1 MTLRTRL
8 ILWLLLMS
16 VVPLGAVTVYT
27 YVTSAAALRAAAARE
42 ADLLAGELSSRMQL
56 VTAELSSRVEQLMNR
71 PQRVTTAK
79 VSRAATPS
87 KPAAPAV
94 DTKGPKPTTDP
105 SAKPAESTDS
115 VDVQVADALGDA
127 AMLLNSVELQGV
139 RNLFRTGG
147 GGRAGGRNGDA
158 GSASV
163 GGRTGRDAGPG
174 GGAAPGDPRPPR
186 DPGQGARGF
195 RPDPNDPNRPFP
207 NRMSAP
213 TGRGRQSSAN
223 PASPAGANGPAV
235 SVPPAGGAM
244 PVPLS
249 VGGTVTPP
257 AGPATPSAPLV
268 SPGSAPGGP
277 SIATAPAP
285 PSAPNEDRFVVDL
298 GAMARDLTKRIA
310 PEGLDKLSPEDRQ
323 RVSREIGMRM
333 MGVAEGLRIGAAEIQ
348 KKAEAA
354 KAQADE
360 NAKAAEATHTNEAPA
375 DAPSHTHST
384 LTGSTIGVV
393 VERNGKVVHSAS
405 AEVNLD
411 NLLMTVFST
420 TRREQG
426 EVPFAIA
433 KSGKIYTQSAADKKV
448 VEGFGAVVKPA
459 AKVGTSMVSDW
470 IVVTNTDPSGS
481 GLRFGIA
488 RPVGDSLSALRK
500 TAGRNAGLG
509 LLLIGFALV
518 VVVPV
523 SQGLTKNL
531 STLTDAVGRIARGDF
546 AARVPVAGSGEVA
559 ALAVAFNKM
568 AGDIQKQQELL
579 VGQERLK
586 RELELGRQIQS
597 EMLPH
602 ESLRF
607 GLTEVKGMSIPA
619 REVGGD
625 FFNYFALDDGS
636 VALLVGDVSGKG
648 VGAALLM
655 ANFQAAL
662 RTRLT
667 LGHDLASIA
676 DAIDRDVAATAPRG
690 LYTTLFVGIYEPA
703 TKRLRY
709 VNAGHNPQFVL
720 RKGAL
725 ERLSSTGTPIGL
737 LPGRGYNQKEVQLAS
752 GDFLFFYTDGIVE
765 AENEAGDQFSPER
778 LEQLLID
785 TITADPEGPDA
796 VLQRVEVC
804 VREFCGDAEP
814 HDDATSM
821 VVRIG

>member
-27 YVTSAAALRAAAARE
+27 YVSSANALREAAARE

-56 VTAELSSRVEQLMNR
+56 VTTELSSRVEQLMNR
-71 PQRVTTAK
+71 PEPTPVTRTTTNK
-79 VSRAATPS
+79 ATKPVAT
-87 KPAAPAV
+87 KPAAPANAA
-94 DTKGPKPTTDP
+94 PTADATPTDA
-105 SAKPAESTDS
+105 AKATADEES
-115 VDVQVADALGDA
+115 VDKQVAQALGDA
-127 AMLLNSVELQGV
+127 AMLLNTVELQGV
-139 RNLFRTGG
+139 RNLFRGTGG
-147 GGRAGGRNGDA
+147 GT
-158 GSASV
+158 V
-163 GGRTGRDAGPG
+163 GGRSGGRQSG
-174 GGAAPGDPRPPR
+174 GGEAPAATTTVGDPSAPR
-186 DPGQGARGF
+186 GRGDF
-195 RPDPNDPNRPFP
+195 GGRGSRFNPADPNR
-207 NRMSAP
+207 
-213 TGRGRQSSAN
+213 SAN
-223 PASPAGANGPAV
+223 PGRPLTPRPRPAPQT
-235 SVPPAGGAM
+235 
-244 PVPLS
+244 S
-249 VGGTVTPP
+249 VGGTGTGTAAVPVSPGSSQVTPTQPPAAVAQTPPAPGVIPPATLTPP
-257 AGPATPSAPLV
+257 AGPA
-268 SPGSAPGGP
+268 
-277 SIATAPAP
+277 APAAPAAP
-285 PSAPNEDRFVVDL
+285 PVASEDRFVVDL

-310 PEGLDKLSPEDRQ
+310 PEGLDKLTPEERQ
-323 RVSREIGMRM
+323 RVSREVGMRM
-333 MGVAEGLRIGAAEIQ
+333 MGVAEGLRLGAAEIQ

-354 KAQADE
+354 KIAAAE
-360 NAKAAEATHTNEAPA
+360 SAKAAEAKHTTEAPA
-375 DAPSHTHST
+375 DAPSHTRST
-384 LTGSTIGVV
+384 LTGNKLGVV
-393 VERNGKVVHSAS
+393 VERGGKVVHSAS

-420 TRREQG
+420 TRRDQG
-426 EVPFAIA
+426 EVPFAVA
-433 KSGKIYTQSAADKKV
+433 KDGKIYTQSAADRKV
-448 VEGFGAVVKPA
+448 VESLGDAVKPT
-459 AKVGTSMVSDW
+459 AKIGTSMVADW
-470 IVVTNTDPSGS
+470 IIVTNTDPSGS

-531 STLTDAVGRIARGDF
+531 STLTDAVGRLAHGDF
-546 AARVPVAGSGEVA
+546 AARVQVTGGGEVA
-559 ALAVAFNKM
+559 ELATAFNKM

-625 FFNYFALDDGS
+625 FFNYFALENGS
-636 VALLVGDVSGKG
+636 IALLVGDVSGKG

-690 LYTTLFVGIYEPA
+690 LYTTLFVGIFDPL

-720 RKGAL
+720 RKGAF

-737 LPGRGYNQKEVQLAS
+737 LPGRGYSQQEVQLSS

-765 AENEAGDQFSPER
+765 AENEKGEEFTPER
-778 LEQLLID
+778 LERLLVE
-785 TITADPEGPDA
+785 TITADPAGPDA
-796 VLQRVEVC
+796 VLQRVESA
-804 VREFCGDAEP
+804 VRAFCGDAEP

-821 VVRIG
+821 VVRVG

>member
-27 YVTSAAALRAAAARE
+27 YVSSARALREAAARE

-56 VTAELSSRVEQLMNR
+56 VTAELSNRVEELMNM
-71 PQRVTTAK
+71 
-79 VSRAATPS
+79 RAAAP
-87 KPAAPAV
+87 PAPVKANPAPAPAV
-94 DTKGPKPTTDP
+94 ATKAANTSPAPAPAAAVDA
-105 SAKPAESTDS
+105 AKEDS
-115 VDVQVADALGDA
+115 VDAQVASALGDA

-139 RNLFRTGG
+139 RNMFRGG
-147 GGRAGGRNGDA
+147 GSGRGGRPGD
-158 GSASV
+158 
-163 GGRTGRDAGPG
+163 TGRGGSAGPG
-174 GGAAPGDPRPPR
+174 AVPPGGGSSQPSTAGQRAQGGFVPR
-186 DPGQGARGF
+186 DLPFGANTAGRGG
-195 RPDPNDPNRPFP
+195 DPNRPGDP
-207 NRMSAP
+207 NRTAGGRGVPRPRPNPATAETAATPAPGAAPAAP
-213 TGRGRQSSAN
+213 TR
-223 PASPAGANGPAV
+223 PAV
-235 SVPPAGGAM
+235 TAPVPPAAPGATSIG
-244 PVPLS
+244 PVPP
-249 VGGTVTPP
+249 VPP
-257 AGPATPSAPLV
+257 V
-268 SPGSAPGGP
+268 
-277 SIATAPAP
+277 
-285 PSAPNEDRFVVDL
+285 APNDDRFVVDL
-298 GAMARDLTKRIA
+298 GAMTRDLTKRIA
-310 PEGLDKLSPEDRQ
+310 PEGLDKLSPEERS
-323 RVSREIGMRM
+323 RVTREIWARM
-333 MGVAEGLRIGAAEIQ
+333 MGVTEGLKIGAAELQ
-348 KKAEAA
+348 KKADAA
-354 KAQADE
+354 KRKASDD
-360 NAKAAEATHTNEAPA
+360 AKAAEPAHTAEEAPA
-375 DAPSHTHST
+375 LPTHTQST
-384 LTGSTIGVV
+384 LTGNKLGVT
-393 VERNGKVVHSAS
+393 VERGGKVLHSAK

-420 TRREQG
+420 TKHDQG
-426 EVPFAIA
+426 EVPFAVA
-433 KSGKIYTQSAADKKV
+433 KDGKLYTQNAADKKT
-448 VEGFGAVVKPA
+448 VESFASSVKPP
-459 AKVGTSMVSDW
+459 AKVGTSMISDW
-470 IVVTNTDPSGS
+470 IIVTNNDPSGS

-500 TAGRNAGLG
+500 AAGRNAGLG

-518 VVVPV
+518 IVVPV

-546 AARVPVAGSGEVA
+546 AARVPVAGGGEVA
-559 ALAVAFNKM
+559 ALATAFNKM

-607 GLTEVKGMSIPA
+607 GLMEVKGMSIPA

-625 FFNYFALDDGS
+625 FFNYFALENGD

-703 TKRLRY
+703 AKRLRY
-709 VNAGHNPQFVL
+709 VNAGHNPQFSL
-720 RKGAL
+720 RQGKL
-725 ERLSSTGTPIGL
+725 DRLVSTGTPIGL
-737 LPGRGYNQKEVQLAS
+737 LPGRGYTQQEIQLAS

-765 AENEAGDQFSPER
+765 TENEAGEQFGPER
-778 LEQLLID
+778 LETLLIE
-785 TITADPEGPDA
+785 TVTADPGGPDA
-796 VLQRVEVC
+796 VLQRVETA
-804 VREFCGDAEP
+804 VRTFRGAAEP
-814 HDDATSM
+814 FDDATSM

>member
-27 YVTSAAALRAAAARE
+27 YVSSANALRVAAARE
-42 ADLLAGELSSRMQL
+42 ADLLAGELSARMQL
-56 VTAELSSRVEQLMNR
+56 VTTELSSRVEQLMNR
-71 PQRVTTAK
+71 PESAPATRVASNK
-79 VSRAATPS
+79 AT
-87 KPAAPAV
+87 KPAA
-94 DTKGPKPTTDP
+94 T
-105 SAKPAESTDS
+105 KPAAANAVPAADAAPADAPKATADDES
-115 VDVQVADALGDA
+115 VDKQVAQALGDA
-127 AMLLNSVELQGV
+127 AMLLNTVELQGV
-139 RNLFRTGG
+139 RNLFRSSG
-147 GGRAGGRNGDA
+147 GGRSGGRQG
-158 GSASV
+158 GSADAQTATTT
-163 GGRTGRDAGPG
+163 TGDP
-174 GGAAPGDPRPPR
+174 AAPRGRGDF
-186 DPGQGARGF
+186 GGRGF
-195 RPDPNDPNRPFP
+195 RPDPNDPNRPVNP
-207 NRMSAP
+207 GRPLTPRPRPAP
-213 TGRGRQSSAN
+213 QTSMTGTGTGPGAV
-223 PASPAGANGPAV
+223 PVSPD
-235 SVPPAGGAM
+235 S
-244 PVPLS
+244 
-249 VGGTVTPP
+249 TQVTPP
-257 AGPATPSAPLV
+257 PPAAAAATPPTPGTTPPATLTPPV
-268 SPGSAPGGP
+268 APGAP
-277 SIATAPAP
+277 PAP
-285 PSAPNEDRFVVDL
+285 SVATEDRFVVDL

-310 PEGLDKLSPEDRQ
+310 PEGLDKLTPEERQ
-323 RVSREIGMRM
+323 RVSREVGMRM

-354 KAQADE
+354 KIAAVE
-360 NAKAAEATHTNEAPA
+360 SAKAAEARHTTEAPA
-375 DAPSHTHST
+375 DAPSHTRST
-384 LTGSTIGVV
+384 LTGNKLGVV
-393 VERNGKVVHSAS
+393 VERGGKVVHSAS

-420 TRREQG
+420 TRRDQG
-426 EVPFAIA
+426 EVPFAVA
-433 KSGKIYTQSAADKKV
+433 KDGKIYTQSAADRKV
-448 VEGFGAVVKPA
+448 VESLGDAVKPT
-459 AKVGTSMVSDW
+459 AKLGTSMVADW
-470 IVVTNTDPSGS
+470 IIVTNTDPSGS

-531 STLTDAVGRIARGDF
+531 STLTDAVGRLAHGDF
-546 AARVPVAGSGEVA
+546 SARVPIRGGGEVA
-559 ALAVAFNKM
+559 ELATAFNKM

-625 FFNYFALDDGS
+625 FFNYFALENGS
-636 VALLVGDVSGKG
+636 IALLVGDVSGKG

-690 LYTTLFVGIYEPA
+690 LYTTLFVGIFDPL

-720 RKGAL
+720 RKGAF

-737 LPGRGYNQKEVQLAS
+737 LPGRGYSQQEVQLSS

-765 AENEAGDQFSPER
+765 AENEKGEEFTPER
-778 LEQLLID
+778 LERLLVE
-785 TITADPEGPDA
+785 TITADPAGPDA
-796 VLQRVEVC
+796 VLQRVEAA
-804 VREFCGDAEP
+804 VRAFCGNAEP

-821 VVRIG
+821 VVRVG